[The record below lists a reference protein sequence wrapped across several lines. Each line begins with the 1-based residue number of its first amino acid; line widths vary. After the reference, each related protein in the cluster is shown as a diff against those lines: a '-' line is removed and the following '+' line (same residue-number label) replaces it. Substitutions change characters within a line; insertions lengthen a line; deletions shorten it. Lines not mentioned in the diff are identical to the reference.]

1 VSRAPRHPTSGALRG
16 LAFIA
21 LLAALAGCATQ
32 PPAHSGRATGGL
44 PPPPNAAGAVVGEF
58 QMADGRV
65 GYLYMN
71 GRRYSLAV
79 PGYRTTLPVHGS
91 PARIRSSEAVGGRTV
106 VLLEVSNPGCDNELV
121 VGVLR
126 GNEVLSW
133 TIGDCRNSP
142 AITVDADRITF
153 DYPAGATRTT
163 RFIYEDGRLQRT
175 EVALAPQSPTPTA
188 ARRPPTMPSALSE
201 PAGGGARPSRTAPM
215 AAPTLPARSARTTS
229 SDESASGVVTGPR
242 YVPGVPS
249 SAGTPAEA
257 REPAVTAAPAS
268 RAARAAAA
276 PQPTPVSAPR
286 ELVFPKQE
294 QKPVRIVLDQ

>member
-1 VSRAPRHPTSGALRG
+1 MSRAPRHPTSGALRG

-142 AITVDADRITF
+142 AITVGRRHAHDPLHLRGRTPPAHRGRAGPTVAHAYSRPAATDDALSTER
-153 DYPAGATRTT
+153 AGRW
-163 RFIYEDGRLQRT
+163 RRSPEPHSPNGRAHPPCTQRPNHLQR
-175 EVALAPQSPTPTA
+175 
-188 ARRPPTMPSALSE
+188 
-201 PAGGGARPSRTAPM
+201 
-215 AAPTLPARSARTTS
+215 
-229 SDESASGVVTGPR
+229 
-242 YVPGVPS
+242 
-249 SAGTPAEA
+249 
-257 REPAVTAAPAS
+257 
-268 RAARAAAA
+268 
-276 PQPTPVSAPR
+276 
-286 ELVFPKQE
+286 
-294 QKPVRIVLDQ
+294 